1 MFLYNVNRGVIKL
14 VITNLHRL
22 LKALLSGRDFFH
34 LPSIPSHRFLD
45 KNMLVCLD
53 RIENCIMVGPAV
65 ANEYRLDVLLRQKIA
80 VVCMTT
86 SNAEMVA
93 DGIEDIVGNVRYGNE
108 AETVAILEKVPDM
121 AQL

>member
-1 MFLYNVNRGVIKL
+1 MPFGHLPVAPPDSMRGEPQLVGRVQDGDSCKAEVADCAEMFLYNVNRGVIKL

-65 ANEYRLDVLLRQKIA
+65 ANEYRLDVFLR
-80 VVCMTT
+80 
-86 SNAEMVA
+86 
-93 DGIEDIVGNVRYGNE
+93 
-108 AETVAILEKVPDM
+108 
-121 AQL
+121 